1 MKDFLR
7 IFNPEITFQIPPYPP
22 FLKGGWGDYL
32 IFKKSHVSQ
41 MLVRI
46 VRLMTRLTQIFLLI
60 LAVFFSDHCYA
71 EDTSEMLT
79 LSDGLRLA
87 TANNRLIKIASITKD
102 IASADTYAA
111 RSGLLPNIN
120 ASLNQTFLAHQP
132 GARFGS
138 QKAFLAEKDSLSY
151 GIDIYHT
158 IYDFG
163 ANVSR
168 YKASKTVLDVTKLDM
183 MRIKNLV
190 ALDFINAYFDLLET
204 EKMVLVA
211 QTETERFESH
221 LKVAQSLYDEGVIT
235 KSDLLQAE
243 VMLSDA
249 KQRLVTMK
257 NRRSFNSSNINNIL
271 ARPLSTTLQ
280 VVDVPTGNPEVVG
293 LEKAWDTAG
302 KERSEI
308 KIIDNQLRVLDF
320 QETAAKSGYYPTL
333 FAQGGYNY
341 TENCYEFPSENWS
354 LILGVN
360 LNVFSGGSTKAGV
373 SKVLYQKQQL
383 FEQKRKL
390 IDDIKLE
397 VEKNYLDLKNASEKI
412 QVTKDAVGQAEEN
425 LRINEVRYEEG
436 VGTSTDVVDAITLLT
451 TTETNYYRAVYEL
464 QRARAG
470 LQYATGL
477 DLVSIYSY

>member
-1 MKDFLR
+1 LKVAARNFVRRAGHIIHVFLFMLA
-7 IFNPEITFQIPPYPP
+7 IFYSN
-22 FLKGGWGDYL
+22 
-32 IFKKSHVSQ
+32 HC
-41 MLVRI
+41 
-46 VRLMTRLTQIFLLI
+46 
-60 LAVFFSDHCYA
+60 LADDNNV
-71 EDTSEMLT
+71 LT

-87 TANNRLIKIASITKD
+87 TDNNHLIRIASINKD
-102 IASADTYAA
+102 IASADMSAA
-111 RSGLLPNIN
+111 RSGLLPSIN

-138 QKAFLAEKDSLSY
+138 QKAFLAEKNSLSY
-151 GIDIYHT
+151 GIDIYQT

-163 ANVSR
+163 ANISR
-168 YKASKTVLDVTKLDM
+168 YEASKTVLDVTKLDM
-183 MRIKNLV
+183 VRIKNLV

-211 QTETERFESH
+211 QKEAERFESH

-249 KQRLVTMK
+249 KQRFITVN
-257 NRRSFNSSNINNIL
+257 NRRSLNSSNINNIL
-271 ARPLSTTLQ
+271 ARPVSAPVQ
-280 VVDVPTGNPEVVG
+280 VVDVPTGTSEVVE
-293 LEKAWDTAG
+293 LEKVWETAG

-308 KIIDNQLRVLDF
+308 KIVDNQLRVLDF
-320 QETAAKSGYYPTL
+320 QEIAAKSGYYPTL

-341 TENCYEFPSENWS
+341 TENRYEFPSENWS

-360 LNVFSGGSTKAGV
+360 LNIFSGGSTKAGV

-383 FEQKRKL
+383 LEQKRKL

-397 VEKNYLDLKNASEKI
+397 VEKNYLDLKNALEKI

-425 LRINEVRYEEG
+425 LRINKIRYEEG

>member
-1 MKDFLR
+1 M
-7 IFNPEITFQIPPYPP
+7 P
-22 FLKGGWGDYL
+22 
-32 IFKKSHVSQ
+32 
-41 MLVRI
+41 VRI
-46 VRLMTRLTQIFLLI
+46 AHLMIRLTQIFLLI

-79 LSDGLRLA
+79 LSEGLRLA
-87 TANNRLIKIASITKD
+87 TDNNRLIKIASASKD
-102 IASADTYAA
+102 IASADTLTA
-111 RSGLLPNIN
+111 RSRLLPKID

-132 GARFGS
+132 GARFDS
-138 QKAFLAEKDSLSY
+138 QAAFLAEKSSLSY
-151 GIDIYHT
+151 GIDIYQT

-163 ANVSR
+163 ANLSHYEASR
-168 YKASKTVLDVTKLDM
+168 AALDVTKLDIV
-183 MRIKNLV
+183 RVKNLV
-190 ALDFINAYFDLLET
+190 ALNFISSYFDLLET
-204 EKMVLVA
+204 EKMVVVA
-211 QTETERFESH
+211 REETERFELH

-249 KQRLVTMK
+249 KQRFVTMK
-257 NRRSFNSSNINNIL
+257 NRRSFNSSIINNIL
-271 ARPLSTTLQ
+271 ARPISAPVQ
-280 VVDVPTGNPEVVG
+280 VVDVPTGTLEVVE
-293 LEKAWDTAG
+293 LERAWDTAG
-302 KERSEI
+302 RERSEI

-341 TENCYEFPSENWS
+341 TENRYEFPSENWS

-360 LNVFSGGSTKAGV
+360 LNVFSGGSTKAEV
-373 SKVLYQKQQL
+373 SKVLFQRQQL
-383 FEQKRKL
+383 LEQKKKL

-425 LRINEVRYEEG
+425 LRINKIRYEEG

>member
-1 MKDFLR
+1 M
-7 IFNPEITFQIPPYPP
+7 P
-22 FLKGGWGDYL
+22 
-32 IFKKSHVSQ
+32 
-41 MLVRI
+41 VRI
-46 VRLMTRLTQIFLLI
+46 AHLMIRLTQIFLLI

-79 LSDGLRLA
+79 LSEGLRLA
-87 TANNRLIKIASITKD
+87 TDNNRLIKIASASKD
-102 IASADTYAA
+102 IASADTLTA
-111 RSGLLPNIN
+111 RSRLLPKID

-132 GARFGS
+132 GARFDS
-138 QKAFLAEKDSLSY
+138 QAAFLAEKSSLSY
-151 GIDIYHT
+151 GIDIYQT

-163 ANVSR
+163 ANLSHYEASR
-168 YKASKTVLDVTKLDM
+168 AALDVTKLDIV
-183 MRIKNLV
+183 RVKNLV
-190 ALDFINAYFDLLET
+190 ALNFISSYFDLLET
-204 EKMVLVA
+204 EKMVVVA
-211 QTETERFESH
+211 REETERFELH

-249 KQRLVTMK
+249 KQRFVTMK
-257 NRRSFNSSNINNIL
+257 NRRSFNSSIINNIL
-271 ARPLSTTLQ
+271 ARPISAPVQ
-280 VVDVPTGNPEVVG
+280 VVDVPTGTLEVVE
-293 LEKAWDTAG
+293 LERAWDTAG
-302 KERSEI
+302 RERSEI

-341 TENCYEFPSENWS
+341 TENRYEFPSENWS

-360 LNVFSGGSTKAGV
+360 LNVFSGGSTKAEV
-373 SKVLYQKQQL
+373 SKVLFQRQQL
-383 FEQKRKL
+383 LEQKKKL

-425 LRINEVRYEEG
+425 LRINKIRYEEG

-451 TTETNYYRAVYEL
+451 TTETNYYRALYEL

>member
-1 MKDFLR
+1 MLT
-7 IFNPEITFQIPPYPP
+7 IFYFNYC
-22 FLKGGWGDYL
+22 
-32 IFKKSHVSQ
+32 
-41 MLVRI
+41 
-46 VRLMTRLTQIFLLI
+46 
-60 LAVFFSDHCYA
+60 LADDNNV
-71 EDTSEMLT
+71 LT
-79 LSDGLRLA
+79 LSEGLRLA
-87 TANNRLIKIASITKD
+87 TDNNHLIKIASISKD
-102 IASADTYAA
+102 IASADMSAA

-120 ASLNQTFLAHQP
+120 ASLNQTFLARQP
-132 GARFGS
+132 GATFGS
-138 QKAFLAEKDSLSY
+138 QRAFLAEKNSLSY
-151 GIDIYHT
+151 GIDIYQT

-163 ANVSR
+163 ANISL
-168 YKASKTVLDVTKLDM
+168 YKASRGVFDVTNLDM
-183 MRIKNLV
+183 VRIKNLV
-190 ALDFINAYFDLLET
+190 ALDFINAYFNLLET
-204 EKMVLVA
+204 EKMVVVA
-211 QTETERFESH
+211 QMETERFGSH

-249 KQRLVTMK
+249 RQRLVTMK
-257 NRRSFNSSNINNIL
+257 NRQSFNSSSVNNIL
-271 ARPLSTTLQ
+271 ARPVSSPIL
-280 VVDVPTGNPEVVG
+280 VVDVPTGTPEAVD
-293 LEKAWDTAG
+293 LEKAWYAAG

-333 FAQGGYNY
+333 FAKGSFNY
-341 TENCYEFPSENWS
+341 TENRYQFPDENWS

-360 LNVFSGGSTKAGV
+360 LNVFSGGSTKAEV
-373 SKVLYQKQQL
+373 AKVLYQKQQL
-383 FEQKRKL
+383 LEQKKKL

-425 LRINEVRYEEG
+425 LRINKIRYEEG

-451 TTETNYYRAVYEL
+451 TTETNYYKAIYEL

-470 LQYATGL
+470 LQYAIGL

>member
-1 MKDFLR
+1 MFA
-7 IFNPEITFQIPPYPP
+7 IFHSNHCLADDNNVITLPE
-22 FLKGGWGDYL
+22 
-32 IFKKSHVSQ
+32 
-41 MLVRI
+41 
-46 VRLMTRLTQIFLLI
+46 
-60 LAVFFSDHCYA
+60 
-71 EDTSEMLT
+71 
-79 LSDGLRLA
+79 GLRLA
-87 TANNRLIKIASITKD
+87 TDNNHLIKIASISKD
-102 IASADTYAA
+102 IAAADTSAA
-111 RSGLLPNIN
+111 RSGLLPSIN
-120 ASLNQTFLAHQP
+120 ASLNQTYLARQP

-138 QKAFLAEKDSLSY
+138 VKAFLAEKDSLSY
-151 GIDIYHT
+151 GIDIYQT

-163 ANVSR
+163 ANLSR
-168 YKASKTVLDVTKLDM
+168 YEASKTVLDVTKLDIV
-183 MRIKNLV
+183 RIKNLV

-211 QTETERFESH
+211 QEEAERFDSH

-235 KSDLLQAE
+235 RSDLLQAE

-249 KQRLVTMK
+249 KQRLLTMK

-271 ARPLSTTLQ
+271 ARPIYAPVQ
-280 VVDVPTGNPEVVG
+280 VVDVPAGTSEVVE
-293 LEKAWDTAG
+293 LEKAWDMAE

-320 QETAAKSGYYPTL
+320 QETAARSGYYPTL

-341 TENCYEFPSENWS
+341 KENRYEFPSENWS

-360 LNVFSGGSTKAGV
+360 LNVFSGGSTKAEV

-383 FEQKRKL
+383 LEQKRKL

-397 VEKNYLDLKNASEKI
+397 VEKNYLDLKNALEKI

-425 LRINEVRYEEG
+425 LRINEIRYEEG
-436 VGTSTDVVDAITLLT
+436 VGMSTDVVDAITLLT
-451 TTETNYYRAVYEL
+451 TAETNYYRAVYEL

-470 LQYATGL
+470 LQYAIGL
-477 DLVSIYSY
+477 DLVSTYSY

>member
-1 MKDFLR
+1 M
-7 IFNPEITFQIPPYPP
+7 I
-22 FLKGGWGDYL
+22 
-32 IFKKSHVSQ
+32 
-41 MLVRI
+41 
-46 VRLMTRLTQIFLLI
+46 RLTQIFLLI
-60 LAVFFSDHCYA
+60 LAVFFADYCYA

-87 TANNRLIKIASITKD
+87 TDNNRLIKITSASKD
-102 IASADTYAA
+102 IASADTLTA
-111 RSGLLPNIN
+111 RSRLLPKID

-132 GARFGS
+132 GARFDS
-138 QKAFLAEKDSLSY
+138 QAAFLAEKSSLSY
-151 GIDIYHT
+151 GIDIYQT

-163 ANVSR
+163 ANLSR
-168 YKASKTVLDVTKLDM
+168 YEASRAALDVTKLDIV
-183 MRIKNLV
+183 RVKNLV
-190 ALDFINAYFDLLET
+190 ALNFISSYFDLLET
-204 EKMVLVA
+204 EKMVVVA
-211 QTETERFESH
+211 REETERFESH

-243 VMLSDA
+243 VMLSNA
-249 KQRLVTMK
+249 KQRFVTMK

-271 ARPLSTTLQ
+271 ARPISAPVQ
-280 VVDVPTGNPEVVG
+280 VVDVPTGTLEVVE

-302 KERSEI
+302 RERSEI

-341 TENCYEFPSENWS
+341 TENRYEFPSENWS

-360 LNVFSGGSTKAGV
+360 LNVFSGGSTKAEV

-383 FEQKRKL
+383 LEQKKKL

-397 VEKNYLDLKNASEKI
+397 VEKNYLDLKNALEKI

-425 LRINEVRYEEG
+425 LRINKIRYEEG